1 MRRPPVRR
9 LVALLAFLLF
19 ALGGIFVRLSVLQV
33 RDASAYE
40 RMAMSQRLRVI
51 ALPAQR
57 GSLLDADR
65 EPMAMSLDAK
75 DVYADPKTVGDPS
88 GTAAILAGALE
99 TSARKLETMLSEDTS
114 FVFLA
119 RHVDLATA
127 ASIEKMRLPGIGFID
142 SSRRVYPDGALAPQ
156 VLGFVGIDDDGYVN
170 RGLNGLELQ
179 YQSRLA
185 GRPGKRTV
193 EIDPA
198 GNLIAQGVNKDL
210 PPVAGQ
216 DVVTTLDKEL
226 QYRAQVA
233 LRAAVESNG
242 AKGGSVIVMDPRTG
256 DIEAMATYPW
266 FDPNR
271 FFDYRDPA
279 VFQNVPITAV
289 YEPGSVNKVV
299 TAAAA
304 IQDHAIPLTERVL
317 VPDHLQVS
325 DHLFHD
331 AHEHPPEVMTLA
343 DIISQSSNIG
353 TTMMAQRV
361 GQVRLYHFLSRFGLS
376 SKTGIAFPGEADPI
390 LPNLAHWSGTSIAT
404 IAYGQGV
411 AVTPLQMAAVY
422 GAIANGGEW
431 VQPRLVKGFVGP
443 EGTYTP
449 AAAPL
454 RHRVISERSDRILRE
469 ILAYAVDAGTGTNA
483 QIPGYWVAGK
493 TGTAL
498 IPNGAGGY
506 YSGRYI
512 ASFIGLVPASS
523 PRLVIAAILDQ
534 PVTEYGGIA
543 SAPLFQSLARS
554 AIARLGIAPASQL
567 PLPPHAIPYQP
578 GQ

>member
-1 MRRPPVRR
+1 VRRPPVRR
-9 LVALLAFLLF
+9 LVALLALFLF

-51 ALPAQR
+51 AVPAPR

-65 EPMAMSLDAK
+65 EPLAMSLDAK
-75 DVYADPKTVGDPS
+75 DVYANPKTVGDPS
-88 GTAAILAGALE
+88 GTAAILAGALK
-99 TSARKLETMLSEDTS
+99 TSTRKLEGLLTEDTS
-114 FVFLA
+114 FVYLA

-127 ASIEKMRLPGIGFID
+127 TSIEKMGLPGIGFID

-185 GRPGKRTV
+185 GRPGTRTV

-198 GNLIAQGVNKDL
+198 GNLIAQGVNKDV
-210 PPVAGQ
+210 PPVPGQ

-233 LRAAVESNG
+233 LRAAVQSNG

-279 VFQNVPITAV
+279 VFQNLPITAV

-304 IQDHAIPLTERVL
+304 IQDHAIPLTKRVL

-331 AHEHPPEVMTLA
+331 AHEHSPEVLTLA

-361 GQVRLYHFLSRFGLS
+361 GQVRLYHFLKRFGLS

-404 IAYGQGV
+404 IAFGQGV

-431 VQPRLVKGFVGP
+431 VQPRLVRGFVGP
-443 EGTYTP
+443 DGTYTS
-449 AAAPL
+449 AAPPL
-454 RHRVISERSDRILRE
+454 RHRVISKRSDTILRQ

-554 AIARLGIAPASQL
+554 AIARLGIAPASRL